1 MGAQW
6 RVRAPVEFPLSPEP
20 FLARGF
26 DRSTPVCSWRCGSD
40 RCARSCRC
48 TSILRCRREP
58 KCTGGAQI
66 QTILSEISPHR
77 FVGLRSLVRSHRVG
91 VLRGWSRIPREKP
104 YFGFRCRRPFSR
116 SSGVSAGMRNTREV
130 LPPATPLVATPTGN
144 VSPHGGTE
152 SNPLR
157 NLRDKQRRSRRDP
170 TCHRRISARR
180 CSIQARL

>member
-77 FVGLRSLVRSHRVG
+77 FAGLRSLVRLHRVG
-91 VLRGWSRIPREKP
+91 VLRRRSRIPREKP
-104 YFGFRCRRPFSR
+104 YFGFRHRRPFSR
-116 SSGVSAGMRNTREV
+116 SSGVSAGIENYSRGFD
-130 LPPATPLVATPTGN
+130 PPLDRWSQPRPAMFPRVGARK
-144 VSPHGGTE
+144 V
-152 SNPLR
+152 PLR
-157 NLRDKQRRSRRDP
+157 NLRDEERRSRRDP
-170 TCHRRISARR
+170 TCHPRISARR
-180 CSIQARL
+180 CSIHARL